1 MVLNMGVVSVIL
13 WLLYC
18 PIVQLVKTPDFD
30 SGNMGSNPVGVTKNQ
45 KSYKNLQSLLLWH
58 GFCSKEYEHVVR
70 AWLSSWSHR

>member
-30 SGNMGSNPVGVTKNQ
+30 SGNMGSNPVGVTKN
-45 KSYKNLQSLLLWH
+45 KKNAKIFHKRVSLARFL
-58 GFCSKEYEHVVR
+58 
-70 AWLSSWSHR
+70 